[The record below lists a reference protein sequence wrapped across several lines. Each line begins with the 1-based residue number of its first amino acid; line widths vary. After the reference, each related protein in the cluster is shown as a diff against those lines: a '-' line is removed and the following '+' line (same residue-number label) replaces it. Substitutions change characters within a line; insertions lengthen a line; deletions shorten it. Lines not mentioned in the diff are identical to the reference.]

1 MQGRQATRRRKG
13 IEVVHPR
20 EETTWCRKRSSL
32 ELQRW
37 WKFPCGPWRINPVSI
52 SLRVW
57 KRRNYIYIYRYR
69 YIDIYRYRVSLV
81 AQMVKNLPGMQEIWV
96 RSLGQ
101 EDPMEKEMATP
112 PVSLP
117 EKFHGQR
124 SLAGYSP
131 WGRKRVRH
139 DRATHTHTHIICIIY
154 NIFIICTL

>member
-13 IEVVHPR
+13 IEAVHPK
-20 EETTWCRKRSSL
+20 EGTTWCRKRSSL

-52 SLRVW
+52 SESLE
-57 KRRNYIYIYRYR
+57 KKELHIYIYI
-69 YIDIYRYRVSLV
+69 YRVSLV
-81 AQMVKNLPGMQEIWV
+81 AQTVKNLPAMQEIWV

-124 SLAGYSP
+124 SLVGYSP

-154 NIFIICTL
+154 YIFIICKL

>member
-57 KRRNYIYIYRYR
+57 KRRNYTYIYRYR

-81 AQMVKNLPGMQEIWV
+81 AQMVKNLPGMQEIWFDPWV
-96 RSLGQ
+96 R
-101 EDPMEKEMATP
+101 KI
-112 PVSLP
+112 
-117 EKFHGQR
+117 
-124 SLAGYSP
+124 P
-131 WGRKRVRH
+131 WRRKWQPLQYPCLKSSMDRGAW
-139 DRATHTHTHIICIIY
+139 RATVHGVAKESDTTEQLTHTP
-154 NIFIICTL
+154 T